1 MYGFEGV
8 GFVGILW
15 YLRRLSNIH
24 INHNLYMVIKK
35 KVVPSFW
42 IRITFFIFIFRSNKQ
57 LCFWAPLKKYILD
70 FSGHKTKTPKT

>member
-1 MYGFEGV
+1 MYGFEGG

-35 KVVPSFW
+35 K
-42 IRITFFIFIFRSNKQ
+42 K
-57 LCFWAPLKKYILD
+57 LCLAFGSESLSLFLYLEVINNCVFGLL
-70 FSGHKTKTPKT
+70 